1 MDIIHKKTWCRES
14 DKLLEQIRLSSLTLY
29 KEHKNNYLY
38 LVNISNKLTLII
50 IICSFVS
57 AFFNFGLKPYFTEE
71 IIMIT
76 CSSITF
82 SSGIVGILQLF
93 YQSQKKMERELH
105 ISKEL
110 YELSCDIYKTLSIN
124 HSLRPCVA
132 QEYINNKM
140 NKYQNIIEM
149 IDNPKNNV
157 YEKILPDTFILLEK
171 PKPQIE
177 QPQIE
182 QPQIEQPQI
191 EQPKID
197 IENHT

>member
-1 MDIIHKKTWCRES
+1 MDEHSKHTWSGES

-50 IICSFVS
+50 IICSLVS
-57 AFFNFGLKPYFTEE
+57 AFFNFGLKPFFTEQ

-82 SSGIVGILQLF
+82 SSGIVGIIQLF

-124 HSLRPCVA
+124 HTLRPYST
-132 QEYINNKM
+132 QEYVNNKM

-149 IDNPKNNV
+149 IDNPKNIV
-157 YEKILPDTFILLEK
+157 YEKILPDTFIL
-171 PKPQIE
+171 IE
-177 QPQIE
+177 QPKL
-182 QPQIEQPQI
+182 QI
-191 EQPKID
+191 EQPKLQIEQPKLQIEQIINDD
-197 IENHT
+197 IENQ

>member
-1 MDIIHKKTWCRES
+1 MDEPSKHTWSGES

-50 IICSFVS
+50 IICSLVS
-57 AFFNFGLKPYFTEE
+57 AFFNFGLKPYFTEQ

-82 SSGIVGILQLF
+82 SSGIVGIIQLF

-124 HSLRPCVA
+124 QTLRPYST
-132 QEYINNKM
+132 QEYVNNKM

-149 IDNPKNNV
+149 IDNPKNIV
-157 YEKILPDTFILLEK
+157 YEKILPDTFIL
-171 PKPQIE
+171 IE
-177 QPQIE
+177 QPKL
-182 QPQIEQPQI
+182 QI
-191 EQPKID
+191 EQPKLQIEQPKLQIEQIINDD
-197 IENHT
+197 IENQ

>member
-1 MDIIHKKTWCRES
+1 MDEPSKHTWSGES

-50 IICSFVS
+50 IICSLVS
-57 AFFNFGLKPYFTEE
+57 AFFNFGLKPYFTEQ

-124 HSLRPCVA
+124 HSLRHYDA

-149 IDNPKNNV
+149 IDNPKNIV
-157 YEKILPDTFILLEK
+157 YEKILPDTFIL
-171 PKPQIE
+171 IE
-177 QPQIE
+177 QPKL
-182 QPQIEQPQI
+182 QI
-191 EQPKID
+191 EQPKLQIEQPKLQIEQIINDD
-197 IENHT
+197 IENQ

>member
-1 MDIIHKKTWCRES
+1 MDIIHKKTWCVES
-14 DKLLEQIRLSSLTLY
+14 DKLLEQIRLSSLILY

-57 AFFNFGLKPYFTEE
+57 AFFNFGLKPYFSEQ

-124 HSLRPCVA
+124 HSLRHYDA

-157 YEKILPDTFILLEK
+157 YEKILPDTFILLEQS
-171 PKPQIE
+171 KPQIE

-182 QPQIEQPQI
+182 QPQI
-191 EQPKID
+191 D

>member
-1 MDIIHKKTWCRES
+1 MDIIHKKTWCVES

-57 AFFNFGLKPYFTEE
+57 AFFNFGLKSYFTEE
-71 IIMIT
+71 TITIT

-93 YQSQKKMERELH
+93 YQSQKKMEMELH

-124 HSLRPCVA
+124 HSLRHHDA

-157 YEKILPDTFILLEK
+157 YEKILPDTFILLEQT
-171 PKPQIE
+171 KPQIE
-177 QPQIE
+177 QPQI
-182 QPQIEQPQI
+182 
-191 EQPKID
+191 D

>member
-1 MDIIHKKTWCRES
+1 MDEPSKHTWSGES

-50 IICSFVS
+50 IICSLVS
-57 AFFNFGLKPYFTEE
+57 AFFNFGLKPYFTEQ

-82 SSGIVGILQLF
+82 SSGIVGIIQLF

-124 HSLRPCVA
+124 HTLRPYST
-132 QEYINNKM
+132 QEYVNNKM

-149 IDNPKNNV
+149 IDNPKNIV
-157 YEKILPDTFILLEK
+157 YEKILPDTFIL
-171 PKPQIE
+171 
-177 QPQIE
+177 
-182 QPQIEQPQI
+182 I
-191 EQPKID
+191 EQPKLQIEQIINDD
-197 IENHT
+197 IENQ

>member
-1 MDIIHKKTWCRES
+1 MDEPSKHTWSGES

-50 IICSFVS
+50 IICSLVS
-57 AFFNFGLKPYFTEE
+57 AFFNFGLKPYFTEQ

-82 SSGIVGILQLF
+82 SSGIVGIIQLF

-124 HSLRPCVA
+124 HTLRC
-132 QEYINNKM
+132 
-140 NKYQNIIEM
+140 IE
-149 IDNPKNNV
+149 
-157 YEKILPDTFILLEK
+157 
-171 PKPQIE
+171 
-177 QPQIE
+177 
-182 QPQIEQPQI
+182 
-191 EQPKID
+191 
-197 IENHT
+197 

>member
-1 MDIIHKKTWCRES
+1 M
-14 DKLLEQIRLSSLTLY
+14 
-29 KEHKNNYLY
+29 
-38 LVNISNKLTLII
+38 
-50 IICSFVS
+50 IICNLVS

-110 YELSCDIYKTLSIN
+110 YELSCDIYKILSIN
-124 HSLRPCVA
+124 YSSRPYFA

-140 NKYQNIIEM
+140 NKYQMIIEM
-149 IDNPKNNV
+149 IDNPKNNI
-157 YEKILPDTFILLEK
+157 YDKILPDTFIL
-171 PKPQIE
+171 
-177 QPQIE
+177 
-182 QPQIEQPQI
+182 I
-191 EQPKID
+191 EQPKIHIEEQPKIHIEEQPKIHIEENEPIINND
-197 IENHT
+197 IEKQI